1 MTENADIKV
10 LNSIYKGAR
19 VGAEAIDDLMP
30 KVSDTG
36 LTADLETQLQEYESI
51 SKEAATRLVNLGAEP
66 QAVSSMKKTG
76 MKMSVTMNTMA
87 NDETEHLA
95 EMMIKGS
102 NMGIIQMTKVVNGYS
117 DASPE
122 TLGLAQ
128 KLITTENDNISR
140 LKTYLK

>member
-1 MTENADIKV
+1 
-10 LNSIYKGAR
+10 
-19 VGAEAIDDLMP
+19 
-30 KVSDTG
+30 
-36 LTADLETQLQEYESI
+36 
-51 SKEAATRLVNLGAEP
+51 
-66 QAVSSMKKTG
+66 
-76 MKMSVTMNTMA
+76 
-87 NDETEHLA
+87 
-95 EMMIKGS
+95 MMIKGS